1 MRNQNTLEMTSLND
15 ERIQISTN
23 FILSKTVI
31 QKYSK
36 NKDVFR
42 KNENERIYYR
52 KMHSK
57 NTKEIISGE
66 GNLLQRQQ
74 EITQK

>member
-1 MRNQNTLEMTSLND
+1 MTSLND

-42 KNENERIYYR
+42 KKWEMREFITGRCTV
-52 KMHSK
+52 

>member
-1 MRNQNTLEMTSLND
+1 MTSLND

-42 KNENERIYYR
+42 KNE
-52 KMHSK
+52 K
-57 NTKEIISGE
+57 
-66 GNLLQRQQ
+66 
-74 EITQK
+74 